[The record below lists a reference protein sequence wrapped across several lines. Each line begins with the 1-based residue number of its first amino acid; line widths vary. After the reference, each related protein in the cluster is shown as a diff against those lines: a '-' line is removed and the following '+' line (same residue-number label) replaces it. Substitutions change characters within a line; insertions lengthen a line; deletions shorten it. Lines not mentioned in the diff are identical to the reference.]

1 MNNVRIIGYRP
12 VMENGKM
19 RFAIKYAYAITA
31 APYKL
36 REKYRASK
44 PV

>member
-1 MNNVRIIGYRP
+1 MNNVKITSYRP

-31 APYKL
+31 APYRLK
-36 REKYRASK
+36 RKYTEHK
-44 PV
+44 PA